1 MEVSARTDSLEE
13 MTEAVEQQAQVLEN
27 APDLITTPDATA
39 PSAKDSNKADPSGVE
54 AIEDT
59 SNKDSTDATKKNSVE
74 VVPVD
79 IRELTIKNLDTG
91 EEFII
96 GEKDPDFEYDN
107 WEITVE
113 EENKN
118 VVVTEDEA
126 KNSDNEVNNVS
137 ATASQKK
144 YKTYTAL
151 LLSIVH
157 YFTNYNKRRRER
169 LSRLRESSILK
180 CNNHDSNDDTS
191 RVKTPFTK
199 LSSFK
204 FRRELGKGAFGRVLL
219 AEAKLDGKLYA
230 LKIISKKNMRSSD
243 KRQAKAERDIL
254 HAMGSNP
261 HPFITSLKFA
271 FQSENNLYLGMDF
284 IPGGNL
290 RELIRANS
298 FLPEAWVKF
307 YSAELVIAIAHLHS
321 INVLYR
327 DIKPHNVMIDSRG
340 HITLIDFGLSKQD
353 QTNDKAMTLVGTP
366 DYSAP
371 EVLKTGVHQIEKQ
384 KQRELEKNSSSKK
397 LFKNNNTAA
406 TVTAIEDPP
415 NIGYGKA
422 ADWWSLGVMI
432 FEMLCGVPAFR
443 GNDLRQ
449 TYQKV
454 LFAEVD
460 FTPYPDRFSTASK
473 ELLTGLLQK
482 DPKVRLGNTG
492 GTSNY
497 STSRSAEPPSDIIA
511 SHFFKDINW
520 SNIYNKEND
529 GPFIPRSVVFRSTS
543 VAKSS
548 VTVNLINETKLENK
562 SKYSISGRSNTGE
575 FVDQLAATPKTTFI
589 NGPIMSNYTVDRIN
603 KPGIV
608 IEEKLRTS
616 ATAKPDDLEG
626 YISSSPASDR
636 SSSSEVI
643 HLRESILTG
652 NNQNDQLLDWSF
664 IDENVLAGVISQ
676 NSSEILPNEV
686 NNVTNA
692 ENVES
697 SPINIF

>member
-1 MEVSARTDSLEE
+1 MEPSVRTDSLEE
-13 MTEAVEQQAQVLEN
+13 MTEAVEQQVQVLEN
-27 APDLITTPDATA
+27 APDLVTTPDTI
-39 PSAKDSNKADPSGVE
+39 PDTTKDFNKLDPSSAE

-59 SNKDSTDATKKNSVE
+59 SSKASTDATRKNSVE
-74 VVPVD
+74 VVPAD

-96 GEKDPDFEYDN
+96 GENDPDFEYDN

-118 VVVTEDEA
+118 NIVTEDET
-126 KNSDNEVNNVS
+126 KNSDNEVNNVNTS
-137 ATASQKK
+137 GTASKKK

-157 YFTNYNKRRRER
+157 YFTNYNKRRKDR
-169 LSRLRESSILK
+169 LSRLSESSNLSY
-180 CNNHDSNDDTS
+180 NNRDLNDDTT

-298 FLPEAWVKF
+298 FLPEAWVQF

-327 DIKPHNVMIDSRG
+327 DIKPHNVMIDGKG

-384 KQRELEKNSSSKK
+384 KQREL
-397 LFKNNNTAA
+397 
-406 TVTAIEDPP
+406 
-415 NIGYGKA
+415 
-422 ADWWSLGVMI
+422 SLV
-432 FEMLCGVPAFR
+432 
-443 GNDLRQ
+443 
-449 TYQKV
+449 
-454 LFAEVD
+454 
-460 FTPYPDRFSTASK
+460 
-473 ELLTGLLQK
+473 
-482 DPKVRLGNTG
+482 
-492 GTSNY
+492 
-497 STSRSAEPPSDIIA
+497 
-511 SHFFKDINW
+511 
-520 SNIYNKEND
+520 
-529 GPFIPRSVVFRSTS
+529 
-543 VAKSS
+543 
-548 VTVNLINETKLENK
+548 
-562 SKYSISGRSNTGE
+562 
-575 FVDQLAATPKTTFI
+575 
-589 NGPIMSNYTVDRIN
+589 
-603 KPGIV
+603 
-608 IEEKLRTS
+608 
-616 ATAKPDDLEG
+616 
-626 YISSSPASDR
+626 
-636 SSSSEVI
+636 
-643 HLRESILTG
+643 
-652 NNQNDQLLDWSF
+652 
-664 IDENVLAGVISQ
+664 
-676 NSSEILPNEV
+676 
-686 NNVTNA
+686 
-692 ENVES
+692 
-697 SPINIF
+697 